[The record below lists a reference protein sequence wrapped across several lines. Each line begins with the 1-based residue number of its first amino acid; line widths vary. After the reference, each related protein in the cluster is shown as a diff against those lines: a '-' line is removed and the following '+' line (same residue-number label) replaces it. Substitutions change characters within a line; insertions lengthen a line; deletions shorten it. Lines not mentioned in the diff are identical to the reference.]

1 MTKMRVVIVDGGYD
15 TYDRERSVLEPL
27 GAAVELE
34 DCHGDVGALRASVA
48 DADAVLIR
56 TTPVD
61 AETIAAMPRC
71 RAMVRYGVGV
81 DSIDLAA
88 ARDAGIKVANVPDY
102 GIEEVSDQ
110 AVALLLAVNRQIAR
124 RDRGLR
130 QGRWD
135 FATPEPVYRL
145 KGATIGIVGY
155 GRIARAFRRKM
166 AGFEPGRVLV
176 HDPALTDWPDDVEA
190 SDFQGLCAAA
200 DYISLHCPLVPAT
213 RHLVDAQAMAAMKP
227 GVVLINTA
235 RGGLID
241 EAALARALDAGQV
254 RGAGIDVFEA
264 EPPPPDHPLLAE
276 ENVVVSDHRGW
287 FSEQAIADLQQK
299 AAEEVRRV
307 LEGGDPLN
315 WVNP

>member
-1 MTKMRVVIVDGGYD
+1 MSDFRVVIVDGGYD
-15 TYDRERSVLEPL
+15 SYDRERAELEPL
-27 GAAVELE
+27 GATVALE
-34 DCHGDVGALRASVA
+34 DCRGDMAALRASVA

-81 DSIDLAA
+81 DSIDLVA

-110 AVALLLAVNRQIAR
+110 AVALLLAVNRQIPR
-124 RDRGLR
+124 RDRTLR
-130 QGRWD
+130 GGGWD

-145 KGATIGIVGY
+145 HGATVGIVGC

-176 HDPALTDWPDDVEA
+176 HDPVLSDRPDDVEPADFETLCTA
-190 SDFQGLCAAA
+190 S
-200 DYISLHCPLVPAT
+200 DYISLHCPLTPAT
-213 RHLVDAQAMAAMKP
+213 HHLVDARVMATMKP

-235 RGGLID
+235 RGDLID
-241 EAALARALDAGQV
+241 EAALADTLDAGQV
-254 RGAGIDVFEA
+254 RGAGIDVFET
-264 EPPPPDHPLLAE
+264 EPPPHDHPLFGK
-276 ENVVVSDHRGW
+276 ENVVLSDHRGW
-287 FSEQAIADLQQK
+287 FSEQAIADLERK
-299 AAEEVRRV
+299 AAQEVRRV
-307 LEGGDPLN
+307 LEGGDPVN

>member
-1 MTKMRVVIVDGGYD
+1 MSDFRVVIVDGGYD
-15 TYDRERSVLEPL
+15 TYARERAVLEPV
-27 GAAVELE
+27 GATVALE
-34 DCHGDVGALRASVA
+34 DCRGDVAALRTSVA

-71 RAMVRYGVGV
+71 RVMVRYGVGV

-110 AVALLLAVNRQIAR
+110 AVALLLAVNRQISR
-124 RDRGLR
+124 RDRAMRDG
-130 QGRWD
+130 GWD

-145 KGATIGIVGY
+145 RGATVGIVGY

-166 AGFEPGRVLV
+166 AGFEPARVLV
-176 HDPALTDWPDDVEA
+176 HDPVLSDWPADVEPA
-190 SDFQGLCAAA
+190 DFETICAVA
-200 DYISLHCPLVPAT
+200 DYISLHCPLTPAT
-213 RHLVDAQAMAAMKP
+213 HHLVDAGVMAAMKP

-241 EAALARALDAGQV
+241 EAALADALDAGQV
-254 RGAGIDVFEA
+254 RGAGIDVFET
-264 EPPPPDHPLLAE
+264 EPPPRNHPLFDKD
-276 ENVVVSDHRGW
+276 NVVLSDHRGW

-299 AAEEVRRV
+299 AAQEVRRV
-307 LEGGDPLN
+307 LEDGDPLN

>member
-1 MTKMRVVIVDGGYD
+1 MTGPRVVIVDGGYD
-15 TYDRERSVLEPL
+15 TYERERAELEPI
-27 GAAVELE
+27 GAEVVLE
-34 DCHGDVGALRASVA
+34 DCHGDVAALRASVA

-61 AETIAAMPRC
+61 AETVGMMPRC

-88 ARDAGIKVANVPDY
+88 AREAGIKVANVPDY

-124 RDRGLR
+124 RDRALR
-130 QGRWD
+130 AGQWD

-145 KGATIGIVGY
+145 RGAILGIVGY

-166 AGFEPGRVLV
+166 AGFEPGRVLA
-176 HDPALTDWPDDVEA
+176 HDPALSDWPGDVEA
-190 SDFQGLCAAA
+190 SDFETICTAA
-200 DYISLHCPLVPAT
+200 DYISLHCPLTPAT
-213 RHLVDAQAMAAMKP
+213 HHLVDAAAMAAMKQ

-241 EAALARALDAGQV
+241 EAALADAMDAGHV
-254 RGAGIDVFEA
+254 RGAGIDVFET
-264 EPPPPDHPLLAE
+264 EPPPADHPLLTRD
-276 ENVVVSDHRGW
+276 NVVVSDHRGW
-287 FSEQAIADLQQK
+287 FSEQAIADLQRK
-299 AAEEVRRV
+299 AAQEVRRV